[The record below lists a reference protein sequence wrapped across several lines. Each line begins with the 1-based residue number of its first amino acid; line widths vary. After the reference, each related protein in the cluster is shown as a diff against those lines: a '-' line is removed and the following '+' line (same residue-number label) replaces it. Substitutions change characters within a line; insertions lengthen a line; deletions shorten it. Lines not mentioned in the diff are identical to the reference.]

1 MGSTGSGSDCGAARR
16 LDQIR
21 GGAPGRPPSVR
32 VLAGFSQ
39 NTACRLAALG
49 FAAGVDFDRL
59 LAGTRFRPA
68 VVGPLRPPIEAHYQP
83 LVRRAWDLLWRCRN
97 RELARL
103 EAPSV
108 GRRCDAD
115 RQEYTRHVDWLNR
128 NGLRRTRQT
137 PVRRR

>member
-68 VVGPLRPPIEAHYQP
+68 VVGPLRPPIEPTTGRSSA
-83 LVRRAWDLLWRCRN
+83 
-97 RELARL
+97 ARGTCCGG
-103 EAPSV
+103 AATAS
-108 GRRCDAD
+108 
-115 RQEYTRHVDWLNR
+115 
-128 NGLRRTRQT
+128 
-137 PVRRR
+137 